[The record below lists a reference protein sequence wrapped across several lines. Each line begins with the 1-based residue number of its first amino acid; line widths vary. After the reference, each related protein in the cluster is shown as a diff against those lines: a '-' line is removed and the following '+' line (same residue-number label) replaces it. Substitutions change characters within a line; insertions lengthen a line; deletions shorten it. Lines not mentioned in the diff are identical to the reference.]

1 MMQYQINSNN
11 NSNMIDTRPKTGPE
25 VKVIIQSLKLQ
36 APIVPRAIAC
46 NPAKMFKSS
55 IQRANDS
62 GSLDTG
68 LEFKSL
74 PSRVKKNAIY
84 VNELREI
91 LKESQNCKIQN
102 ENEQNKPIVNVT
114 PSKLPFTN
122 RKNLPEPQPNC
133 KVRPQKLICEKYTL
147 TKVHCEKIPASSTP
161 YRPKT
166 EFKCDNDSIFK
177 KPNSMSP
184 PSSSELDIDTF
195 DDDFDQSR
203 DRTLVKCFSLT
214 RSSCRRMASF
224 RNSLRKSDSKY
235 VISAPNSP
243 KFERRSLFTSS
254 LKAKVD
260 RSSIVSTS
268 EVSPLQRQKNIKI
281 KSNSK
286 FLSFF
291 RSNKTT
297 TKPGESDLTET
308 CSNLSDLLAKSEEN
322 DGLGCVP
329 LLTKDNVD
337 LFDHETS
344 VASDDCDK
352 TLGWGEN
359 FEFSFLCEPSTSDI
373 EDDDD
378 FIQPIDSGFEND
390 FPFVRV
396 HPPSEEFVCN
406 SKPRRERHFMENL
419 NSSPFRRSISDPA
432 LIRLANKNNDNNN
445 NHSSFV
451 RIIDHSVNQPQ
462 IVTDYLSHFDEVSSY
477 SYFLFL
483 VIVRRE
489 KIYQLETGIRDFER
503 S

>member
-1 MMQYQINSNN
+1 MMQYEINNNN
-11 NSNMIDTRPKTGPE
+11 NSNMIDTRPRTGPE
-25 VKVIIQSLKLQ
+25 VKIIIQSLKLQ
-36 APIVPRAIAC
+36 ASIVPRSIAC

-62 GSLDTG
+62 GSLDTS

-74 PSRVKKNAIY
+74 PSGVKKNAVY

-91 LKESQNCKIQN
+91 LKESQNCHIQI
-102 ENEQNKPIVNVT
+102 ENKQKPIVNVT

-122 RKNLPEPQPNC
+122 RKNLPDPQPNV
-133 KVRPQKLICEKYTL
+133 KVQPKKLICEKYTL
-147 TKVHCEKIPASSTP
+147 TKVHCDKIPASSTP

-177 KPNSMSP
+177 KPILMSP
-184 PSSSELDIDTF
+184 PSLTELGTDIDTF
-195 DDDFDQSR
+195 DDEFDQSHE
-203 DRTLVKCFSLT
+203 RTLVKCFSLT

-224 RNSLRKSDSKY
+224 RNTLRKSESKY
-235 VISAPNSP
+235 MISAPNSP

-281 KSNSK
+281 KQNSK

-297 TKPGESDLTET
+297 KTGESDLTET
-308 CSNLSDLLAKSEEN
+308 CSNLSDLLAKSKEN
-322 DGLGCVP
+322 DDDGLGCVP
-329 LLTKDNVD
+329 LLTKDNVN

-352 TLGWGEN
+352 TLGWEDN

-378 FIQPIDSGFEND
+378 FIQPIASGYEND

-396 HPPSEEFVCN
+396 HPPSEETVCN
-406 SKPRRERHFMENL
+406 KKKPKQERNFMENL

-432 LIRLANKNNDNNN
+432 LIRFANNN
-445 NHSSFV
+445 NYNHSSFV
-451 RIIDHSVNQPQ
+451 RIIDHSVNQPHQ
-462 IVTDYLSHFDEVSSY
+462 IVTDFLCHSDEVSSY
-477 SYFLFL
+477 SLPFPCYC
-483 VIVRRE
+483 
-489 KIYQLETGIRDFER
+489 
-503 S
+503 

>member
-1 MMQYQINSNN
+1 
-11 NSNMIDTRPKTGPE
+11 MIDTRPKTGPE
-25 VKVIIQSLKLQ
+25 VKIIIQSLTLQ
-36 APIVPRAIAC
+36 APIVPRARIAC

-62 GSLDTG
+62 GSLDAS

-74 PSRVKKNAIY
+74 PSVAKKNAVY

-91 LKESQNCKIQN
+91 LKESQNSKFQS
-102 ENEQNKPIVNVT
+102 ENQQTPIVNVT

-122 RKNLPEPQPNC
+122 RKNLPEPQPN
-133 KVRPQKLICEKYTL
+133 VRAQPKKWICDKYTL
-147 TKVHCEKIPASSTP
+147 IKVHCEKIPASSTP
-161 YRPKT
+161 YRRKT
-166 EFKCDNDSIFK
+166 EFNGDQNSIFK

-184 PSSSELDIDTF
+184 PSSSDLDTDIDTF
-195 DDDFDQSR
+195 DDDYDQSR
-203 DRTLVKCFSLT
+203 ERTLVKCFSLT

-224 RNSLRKSDSKY
+224 RNSLRKSESKY

-254 LKAKVD
+254 LKSKVD
-260 RSSIVSTS
+260 RSSIVSQS

-281 KSNSK
+281 KQNSK

-291 RSNKTT
+291 RSNKIA
-297 TKPGESDLTET
+297 TKTGESDLTET

-322 DGLGCVP
+322 DDDGLGCVP
-329 LLTKDNVD
+329 LLTKNNVN

-344 VASDDCDK
+344 VASDDDADDDCDK
-352 TLGWGEN
+352 TLGWGDN

-390 FPFVRV
+390 FPYVRV
-396 HPPSEEFVCN
+396 TPPSDETVCN
-406 SKPRRERHFMENL
+406 TKPKRDRHFMENL

-432 LIRLANKNNDNNN
+432 LIRLANNNN
-445 NHSSFV
+445 NDHSSFV

-462 IVTDYLSHFDEVSSY
+462 IVTDFLGHSDEVSSY
-477 SYFLFL
+477 PLPFPCYC
-483 VIVRRE
+483 
-489 KIYQLETGIRDFER
+489 
-503 S
+503 